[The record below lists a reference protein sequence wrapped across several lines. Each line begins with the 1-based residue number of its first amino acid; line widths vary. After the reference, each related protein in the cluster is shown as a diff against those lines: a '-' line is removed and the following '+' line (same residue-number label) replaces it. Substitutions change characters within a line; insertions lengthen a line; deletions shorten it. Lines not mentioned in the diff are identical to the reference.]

1 MQMKKGPVLLV
12 DDNEDDLF
20 LAKRVFKKL
29 NIVNN
34 IETARNGK
42 EALELILTRD
52 KADQKYELIIM
63 DLQLPVLNGKQVL
76 RELKKENCYKTPVV
90 IMSTSKEDRD
100 VNECYD
106 LLANSYIRKP
116 VDSKEFL
123 NIINEVVNYWFNVNR
138 SAN

>member
-1 MQMKKGPVLLV
+1 MKKGPVLLV